1 MIDNANVRILVVDD
15 EYSVRT
21 SLSRW
26 FEADGFMVDTAASAE
41 EAMEKLSRAD
51 FNIVL
56 LDVKLPGMDGLELN
70 RRIHQVN
77 QDVIVII
84 MTAYASIDG
93 AVKSLKE
100 GAFDYVCKPIDPE
113 NLTHI
118 VRNAIETQQL
128 QKENVRLRAS
138 VDSLLSTDFIVGE
151 SPQIKRVLEM
161 IGQVAQTDAT
171 VMIRGESGTGKE
183 LVARAIHANSNRRY
197 GPLVVVNCGAVTDT
211 LLESEL
217 FGHEK
222 GAFTGAVGSR
232 KGKLE
237 LADKGTVFFDEIGN
251 ITEKMQLDLLRVL
264 ETKEFSR
271 VGGSRTLK
279 SDFRVVSATNR
290 DLETAVREGS
300 FREDLYFRL
309 AVFTIELPPLRD
321 REGDI
326 PLLANHFL
334 RDFATSSGK
343 EIVDISPEA
352 MKLIEK
358 YPWPGNVRE
367 LRNVIERAV
376 VVCKGGR
383 ITPDHLSFPFG
394 YRSQEEAEESLEAVE
409 RRHIKHVLDKTG
421 WNISKAAQVLGI
433 DRTTL
438 YAKIKKHGIERG

>member
-1 MIDNANVRILVVDD
+1 
-15 EYSVRT
+15 
-21 SLSRW
+21 
-26 FEADGFMVDTAASAE
+26 
-41 EAMEKLSRAD
+41 
-51 FNIVL
+51 
-56 LDVKLPGMDGLELN
+56 
-70 RRIHQVN
+70 
-77 QDVIVII
+77 
-84 MTAYASIDG
+84 
-93 AVKSLKE
+93 
-100 GAFDYVCKPIDPE
+100 
-113 NLTHI
+113 
-118 VRNAIETQQL
+118 
-128 QKENVRLRAS
+128 
-138 VDSLLSTDFIVGE
+138 
-151 SPQIKRVLEM
+151 
-161 IGQVAQTDAT
+161 

-183 LVARAIHANSNRRY
+183 LVARAIHANSKRRY

-222 GAFTGAVGSR
+222 GAYTGAVNAR

-271 VGGSRTLK
+271 LGGSRTIK

-300 FREDLYFRL
+300 FREDLYFRM

-321 REGDI
+321 RTGDV

-334 RDFATSSGK
+334 REFATSSGK
-343 EIVDISPEA
+343 EITEISPEA
-352 MKLIEK
+352 MRLIER
-358 YPWPGNVRE
+358 YPWPGNIRE

-383 ITPDHLSFPFG
+383 ITPDDLSFPFG
-394 YRSQEEAEESLEAVE
+394 YRSEEEAGETLESME
-409 RRHIKHVLDKTG
+409 RRHIRRVLNKTG

-438 YAKIKKHGIERG
+438 YSKIKKHGIERA

>member
-1 MIDNANVRILVVDD
+1 MIDNSDVRILVVDD

-26 FEADGFMVDTAASAE
+26 FESDGFMVDMAASAE
-41 EAMEKLSRAD
+41 EAMDKMAKAEFD
-51 FNIVL
+51 IVL

-70 RRIHQVN
+70 RRIHKVN
-77 QDVIVII
+77 KDLIVII

-93 AVKSLKE
+93 AVSALKE
-100 GAFDYVCKPIDPE
+100 GAFDYVTKPIDPE
-113 NLTHI
+113 SLTHI
-118 VRNAIETQQL
+118 VRNAIEKRQL
-128 QKENVRLRAS
+128 QMENVRLRAS
-138 VDSLLSTDFIVGE
+138 VDSLLSTDFIVGN

-161 IGQVAQTDAT
+161 IGQVAKTDAT

-222 GAFTGAVGSR
+222 GAFTGASNSR

-237 LADKGTVFFDEIGN
+237 MADKGTVFFDEIGN

-271 VGGSRTLK
+271 LGGNKVLK
-279 SDFRVVSATNR
+279 SDFRVISATNR
-290 DLETAVREGS
+290 DLEEAVREGS
-300 FREDLYFRL
+300 FREDLYFRM
-309 AVFTIELPPLRD
+309 AVFSVEVPPLRD

-326 PLLANHFL
+326 ELLTNHFL
-334 RDFATSSGK
+334 KEFATSSGK
-343 EIVDISPEA
+343 EIISISPAA
-352 MKLIEK
+352 MRLIEK
-358 YPWPGNVRE
+358 YPWPGNIRE
-367 LRNVIERAV
+367 LRNVVERAV
-376 VVCKGGR
+376 VVCKGTQ
-383 ITPDHLSFPFG
+383 ISPDHLSFPFG
-394 YRSQEEAEESLEAVE
+394 YRTQDNDDDSLEAVE
-409 RRHIKHVLDKTG
+409 QRHIKRVLDKTG

-438 YAKIKKHGIERG
+438 YSKIKKHGIERS

>member
-1 MIDNANVRILVVDD
+1 MIDNADIRILVVDD
-15 EYSVRT
+15 EYSVRA
-21 SLSRW
+21 SLGRW
-26 FEADGFMVDTAASAE
+26 FESDGFNVDTAASAE
-41 EAMEKLSRAD
+41 EAMEKLSKST

-77 QDVIVII
+77 QDMIVII
-84 MTAYASIDG
+84 MTAYASIEG
-93 AVKSLKE
+93 AVDALKQ
-100 GAFDYVCKPIDPE
+100 GAFDYVTKPIDPE

-118 VRNAIETQQL
+118 VRNAIEKQEL
-128 QKENVRLRAS
+128 KLENIRLRAS

-151 SPQIKRVLEM
+151 SPQIKRVLDM
-161 IGQVAQTDAT
+161 VGQVAQTDAT

-183 LVARAIHANSNRRY
+183 LIARAIHANSNRRY

-222 GAFTGAVGSR
+222 GSFTGAVNSR

-237 LADKGTVFFDEIGN
+237 MADKGTIFFDEIGN

-271 VGGSRTLK
+271 LGGNRNLK

-290 DLETAVREGS
+290 DLEEAVRTGD
-300 FREDLYFRL
+300 FREDLYFRM
-309 AVFTIELPPLRD
+309 AVFSIELPPLRA
-321 REGDI
+321 REGDVT
-326 PLLANHFL
+326 LLTNHFL
-334 RDFATSSGK
+334 QEFTTSSGK
-343 EIVDISPEA
+343 DIISISPEA
-352 MKLIEK
+352 MKLIER
-358 YPWPGNVRE
+358 YPWPGNIRE
-367 LRNVIERAV
+367 LRNVVERAV
-376 VVCKGGR
+376 VVCKGPQ

-394 YRSQEEAEESLEAVE
+394 YSSQDADEESLESME
-409 RRHIKHVLDKTG
+409 RRHIKRVLDKSG

-438 YAKIKKHGIERG
+438 YSKIKKHGIERS